1 MKLIEDSDECDDH
14 TDDHRNVWIILE
26 RHAGSVCV
34 AQGGNLIS
42 ILVSLPLSKV
52 MDLGP
57 WPRLSLESMDS
68 RKPRKATSFNERIVD
83 LGEAYCQL

>member
-1 MKLIEDSDECDDH
+1 MNATTALMTTEMSESSLYV
-14 TDDHRNVWIILE
+14 TL
-26 RHAGSVCV
+26 AVCV

-57 WPRLSLESMDS
+57 GH
-68 RKPRKATSFNERIVD
+68 V
-83 LGEAYCQL
+83 GAYRAWTQGNPGRQPLLMSK

>member
-1 MKLIEDSDECDDH
+1 MTTEMSESFS
-14 TDDHRNVWIILE
+14 NVTL
-26 RHAGSVCV
+26 AVCV

-52 MDLGP
+52 MDLSP

-68 RKPRKATSFNERIVD
+68 RKPRKASAFNEHIVD
-83 LGEAYCQL
+83 LAEAYCQP

>member
-1 MKLIEDSDECDDH
+1 MNATTALMTTEMSESSL
-14 TDDHRNVWIILE
+14 NVTL
-26 RHAGSVCV
+26 AVCV

-57 WPRLSLESMDS
+57 GHVGAWTQGNPGRQPLLMS
-68 RKPRKATSFNERIVD
+68 T
-83 LGEAYCQL
+83 

>member
-1 MKLIEDSDECDDH
+1 M
-14 TDDHRNVWIILE
+14 NVTTALMTTE
-26 RHAGSVCV
+26 MSESSLNVTLAVCV

-57 WPRLSLESMDS
+57 GHVG
-68 RKPRKATSFNERIVD
+68 A
-83 LGEAYCQL
+83 

>member
-1 MKLIEDSDECDDH
+1 MNATTALMTTEMSESFS
-14 TDDHRNVWIILE
+14 NVTL
-26 RHAGSVCV
+26 AVCV

-42 ILVSLPLSKV
+42 ILVSLPLWKV

-68 RKPRKATSFNERIVD
+68 RKPRKATAFNEHIVNSSA
-83 LGEAYCQL
+83 AYCQL